1 MNLQFF
7 LFFIP
12 IVGLWVDLFGV
23 EWLNYFCLIDIGCIR
38 PFIDRVTTLHVI
50 VYNSISSQYDE
61 VFTIIGPINFSW
73 VLSFD
78 GIKANR

>member
-1 MNLQFF
+1 MS
-7 LFFIP
+7 LFIIP
-12 IVGLWVDLFGV
+12 FQVNMI
-23 EWLNYFCLIDIGCIR
+23 
-38 PFIDRVTTLHVI
+38 
-50 VYNSISSQYDE
+50 DE